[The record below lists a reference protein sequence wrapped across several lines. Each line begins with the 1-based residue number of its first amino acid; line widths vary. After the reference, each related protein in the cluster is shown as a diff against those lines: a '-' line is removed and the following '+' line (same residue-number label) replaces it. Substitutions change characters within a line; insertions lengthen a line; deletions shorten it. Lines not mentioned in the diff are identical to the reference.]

1 MPVITAADGEISIP
15 HTMMAV
21 EISRPGGP
29 EVLRV
34 TTRGVPKPA
43 ADEVLIHVR
52 AAGINGPDVLQRK
65 GLYDPPPGASD
76 IPGLEIAGQ
85 VVAIGASVSRFAVGD
100 MVGAL
105 VTGGGYAEYAVA
117 NESVTFAVPEGLSLT
132 ETAALPE
139 TFMTVWLNLF
149 ERGQFRR
156 GDSVLIHGGASGIGT
171 TATILARQLGA
182 SKIITTVNSTAQQEA
197 SLRLGADIAVN
208 YLEDDFVAATKEA
221 TGGVGVGLI
230 LDIIAGDYVARN
242 YEAAAMN
249 GRIMQVSVL
258 KGPAK
263 ELNLWPMLAK
273 RLTHAGS
280 TLRSQ
285 SYEAKKGI
293 LDELETHVWPLI
305 AKGLVKPEIYRTF
318 PLTDAVNAH
327 ALIDSGTHI
336 GKIVLVNEAG

>member
-1 MPVITAADGEISIP
+1 MAFRTVAYDQVSIP
-15 HTMMAV
+15 ETMTAV

-29 EVLRV
+29 EVLK
-34 TTRGVPKPA
+34 TTKRAVPKPVI
-43 ADEVLIHVR
+43 DELLIHVG

-76 IPGLEIAGQ
+76 IPGLEIAGR
-85 VVAIGASVSRFAVGD
+85 VVAVGASVSRFAVGD

-117 NESVTFAVPEGLSLT
+117 NENVTFAIPEGLT
-132 ETAALPE
+132 VMEAAALPE

-149 ERGQFRR
+149 ERGRFRR

-171 TATILARQLGA
+171 TATMLVRQLGA
-182 SKIITTVNSTAQQEA
+182 SKIITTVNSAAQQEA
-197 SLRLGADIAVN
+197 SKRLGADVAVN

-221 TGGVGVGLI
+221 TGGAGVDLI

-249 GRIMQVSVL
+249 GRIMQVSIL

-263 ELNLWPMLAK
+263 ELNLWPMLTK

-285 SYEAKKGI
+285 SYEAKRSI
-293 LDELETHVWPLI
+293 LGELETHVWPLI
-305 AKGLVKPEIYRTF
+305 AQGRVKPEVYRTF
-318 PLTDAVNAH
+318 PLADAADAH
-327 ALIDSGTHI
+327 VLIDCPSSEH
-336 GKIVLVNEAG
+336 LAQLAA